1 MNNEN
6 FQYLTDNVK
15 YLGFGENNKSEIET
29 NLNSGKAEFQ
39 VHVKTEINSKA
50 FEATLNFRKSD
61 STDLYFLN
69 NYHAALN
76 KGNEEKVGQTFYLN
90 KGKGVTAKE
99 AYNLLDGRAVHKEMS
114 TKEGQ
119 SYKAWIK
126 LDTTVTDKNQN
137 YEVKQFHENYG
148 FNLKEAVSKF
158 AIKELSDP
166 EKEKA
171 LFQSLQKGN
180 LQSVT
185 IEKDGN
191 SSKMFIEADPQFKK
205 INMYDLSLKPV
216 IRESLEQYQ
225 SAKEQ
230 VKNSI
235 SQEKTTI
242 DKKKEMKKEN
252 NPIKEKTEKKTN
264 SLLPKKR
271 ESNKKGLS
279 L

>member
-15 YLGFGENNKSEIET
+15 YLGFGENNKSEIEK
-29 NLNSGKAEFQ
+29 NMNSGKPEFQ
-39 VHVKTEINSKA
+39 VLVKTEINSKA

-99 AYNLLDGRAVHKEMS
+99 AYNLLDGRAVHKELS

-126 LDTTVTDKNQN
+126 LDTAVTDKNQN
-137 YEVKQFHENYG
+137 YELKQFHENYG

-191 SSKMFIEADPQFKK
+191 SSKMLIEADPQFKK

-230 VKNSI
+230 VKKSI
-235 SQEKTTI
+235 SQETTI
-242 DKKKEMKKEN
+242 DKKKDLKKEN
-252 NPIKEKTEKKTN
+252 NPIKEKMEKNIN

-271 ESNKKGLS
+271 ESSKKGLS

>member
-29 NLNSGKAEFQ
+29 NLNSGKPEFQ

-76 KGNEEKVGQTFYLN
+76 KGNEEKIGQTFYLN

-119 SYKAWIK
+119 PYKAWIK

-148 FNLKEAVSKF
+148 FNLKDAVSKF

-191 SSKMFIEADPQFKK
+191 SSKMLIEADPQFKK

-230 VKNSI
+230 VKNGI
-235 SQEKTTI
+235 SKETTI

-252 NPIKEKTEKKTN
+252 NPIKEKIEKKTN